1 MAVDGDPAAATR
13 DQVLSV
19 LSLDKGSCS
28 RRLGASAL
36 ALTKGLPRTCA
47 GGAVRDQP
55 RLRSGLCSLR
65 PSAGPEKVL
74 ELLFSG
80 PESLQEPLQDYKVT
94 LTIQLTSSTDCHVT
108 LLARNNYIDLLCLNS
123 RRLGS

>member
-55 RLRSGLCSLR
+55 RLRRRGSGQEKRQAMGAARGMSRHTLR
-65 PSAGPEKVL
+65 PDAGKTAGEGKQGV
-74 ELLFSG
+74 EEG
-80 PESLQEPLQDYKVT
+80 
-94 LTIQLTSSTDCHVT
+94 
-108 LLARNNYIDLLCLNS
+108 
-123 RRLGS
+123 